1 MTPSQ
6 WCTRVNAIGLDE
18 NIDVAKREG
27 KIAGNARKDFENEL
41 GEGVVTS
48 SNLLNYEY
56 NDEKQL
62 IYN

>member
-6 WCTRVNAIGLDE
+6 WCTRVNTIGLDE

-62 IYN
+62 IDN